1 MEILFSFHKG
11 ELPRFHL
18 NFSEDAIHIQQYSPI
33 CLLNLSF
40 KMSTKSFF
48 KKKMLTK
55 VGTNRVSDVA
65 EIVVQPTQTT
75 FMSGRHL
82 RGSGHSS
89 QVFRLNLSFVQH
101 ALRMKGY
108 DSKWCN

>member
-1 MEILFSFHKG
+1 MEILFTFHKG

-18 NFSEDAIHIQQYSPI
+18 NFGEDAIHIQQYSPI

-40 KMSTKSFF
+40 KMF
-48 KKKMLTK
+48 TK

>member
-40 KMSTKSFF
+40 KMF
-48 KKKMLTK
+48 TK

-75 FMSGRHL
+75 FM
-82 RGSGHSS
+82 
-89 QVFRLNLSFVQH
+89 
-101 ALRMKGY
+101 
-108 DSKWCN
+108 